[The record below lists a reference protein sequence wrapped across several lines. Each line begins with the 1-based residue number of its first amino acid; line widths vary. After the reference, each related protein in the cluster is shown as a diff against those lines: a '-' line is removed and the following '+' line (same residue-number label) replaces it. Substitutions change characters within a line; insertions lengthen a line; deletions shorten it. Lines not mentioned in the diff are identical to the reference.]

1 MKDFNIIKWA
11 VKQPKD
17 ILLGILIFASSYLVF
32 LKHYNHTIS
41 LGKHFLW
48 FLLFLAGSLLAGFF
62 ISFLCRE
69 SCKKTKSMLNERL
82 LNNTDAA
89 KLFKKLDVEGNK
101 IENSPLYQSGL
112 AGSIDIGMVVQE
124 LNMHESKA
132 RNFVQKFH
140 RFGWLK
146 YDLEGNIHGVS
157 NYGRD
162 VMYRKKMI

>member
-1 MKDFNIIKWA
+1 
-11 VKQPKD
+11 
-17 ILLGILIFASSYLVF
+17 
-32 LKHYNHTIS
+32 
-41 LGKHFLW
+41 
-48 FLLFLAGSLLAGFF
+48 
-62 ISFLCRE
+62 
-69 SCKKTKSMLNERL
+69 MLNERL

-112 AGSIDIGMVVQE
+112 AGSIDIGMVAQE

-146 YDLEGNIHGVS
+146 YDLGGNIHGVS